1 MWVEE
6 RSDGEREGVEGGGV
20 GAAWRGGGRL
30 VRKGE
35 RGGRSRGSVRVRH
48 VVFEKG
54 SDLPEVERIEEASPG
69 ILQQSGIHASRQNY
83 TTHHQ
88 RIPPPLSPKPHT
100 TPPTSPRTPQTPH
113 TPPRK
118 HTPSPS
124 PPTQQP
130 STSRPPPPSPN
141 DPPTSHTPPSPS
153 HNPHTPPHTHPY
165 TPP

>member
-35 RGGRSRGSVRVRH
+35 RGGEGVGGRSWGSVRVRH

-69 ILQQSGIHASRQNY
+69 ILQQSGIHASRQN
-83 TTHHQ
+83 
-88 RIPPPLSPKPHT
+88 
-100 TPPTSPRTPQTPH
+100 
-113 TPPRK
+113 
-118 HTPSPS
+118 
-124 PPTQQP
+124 
-130 STSRPPPPSPN
+130 
-141 DPPTSHTPPSPS
+141 
-153 HNPHTPPHTHPY
+153 
-165 TPP
+165 